1 MTWQAMTA
9 VFTIFTFL
17 PTSAFAGLDGINWH
31 SEQDY
36 ISAHGRL
43 ELTSNNKFCTFID
56 RLECKV
62 REPGKLPIYYLLEC
76 DRNRRIC
83 EAVSAKLL
91 RGEPWLVKQEYRITE
106 WDAGHVSASMKDPPY
121 QCLVAGLR
129 IDLDGREVVFTET
142 YTRSIENDAFCV
154 PENVGHTTT
163 YKWKKRL
170 FYVGVTRAE
179 RYLLYVTDTADP
191 RNVVSRF
198 LRAGTGLDLC

>member
-1 MTWQAMTA
+1 MEDILSSRQTQIDRMMLQTMTA

-43 ELTSNNKFCTFID
+43 ELTSNHKFCTFID
-56 RLECKV
+56 KLECKV

-91 RGEPWLVKQEYRITE
+91 RGEPWLVKTRISDYRMGYRARVCNHE
-106 WDAGHVSASMKDPPY
+106 GSS
-121 QCLVAGLR
+121 
-129 IDLDGREVVFTET
+129 
-142 YTRSIENDAFCV
+142 V
-154 PENVGHTTT
+154 PMFGS
-163 YKWKKRL
+163 
-170 FYVGVTRAE
+170 G
-179 RYLLYVTDTADP
+179 TAN
-191 RNVVSRF
+191 RFGWSRGGF
-198 LRAGTGLDLC
+198 HGNLHKEHRK

>member
-1 MTWQAMTA
+1 MEGVLSSRPTPIDRMIWQAVTA
-9 VFTIFTFL
+9 VFTIFTLL

-56 RLECKV
+56 KLECKV

-106 WDAGHVSASMKDPPY
+106 WDAGHVSAS
-121 QCLVAGLR
+121 
-129 IDLDGREVVFTET
+129 IIIF
-142 YTRSIENDAFCV
+142 DALCE
-154 PENVGHTTT
+154 PN
-163 YKWKKRL
+163 
-170 FYVGVTRAE
+170 
-179 RYLLYVTDTADP
+179 
-191 RNVVSRF
+191 S
-198 LRAGTGLDLC
+198 RAGGSSPSSGALPRLAAWA